1 MGAKK
6 LISMDE
12 LTGTDNL
19 DSVVMLQLDELQS
32 FRNHPFKVL
41 DNEDMDALVKS
52 VKECG
57 IRNPI
62 LVRHANDSGYEIIS
76 GHRRKRAAE
85 LAGLTEI
92 PALVRDMDDDEAI
105 LQMVDN
111 NLQRENILPSEKAWA
126 YRMKLEAMKRQAGR
140 HKINCSQ
147 VGNNLDGAK
156 SSEVL
161 AEQVGESKNQIF
173 RYIRLTYLIPDLLN
187 MVDSKKL
194 PMNPAVAISY
204 LTEEE
209 QGWVLETIES
219 EGVPSLKKAEQLKQ
233 CSKEGTLVNID
244 SVQTIMEEK
253 KDKRV
258 TDKVVLKKET
268 LTRFFPK
275 DWTPDNIETK
285 IIEILEQWAKEN
297 KL

>member
-1 MGAKK
+1 MAKPIK

-19 DSVVMLQLDELQS
+19 DSVVKLRLDELQS

-41 DNEDMDALVKS
+41 DNEDMDALVDS

-57 IRNPI
+57 ILNPI
-62 LVRHANDSGYEIIS
+62 LVRHAKDSGYEIIS

-126 YRMKLEAMKRQAGR
+126 YRMRLEAMKRQGKR
-140 HKINCSQ
+140 TDLTSDQLGPKLINQEIGKASNDSMTQ
-147 VGNNLDGAK
+147 VK
-156 SSEVL
+156 
-161 AEQVGESKNQIF
+161 

-204 LTEEE
+204 LTEKE
-209 QGWVLETIES
+209 QDWVLETIKTD
-219 EGVPSLKKAEQLKQ
+219 GAPSLKQAEQLKQ
-233 CSKEGTLVNID
+233 CSKDGTLVDID

-253 KDKRV
+253 KDRRV

-297 KL
+297 EL

>member
-1 MGAKK
+1 MAKPIK

-19 DSVVMLQLDELQS
+19 DSVVKLRLDELQS

-41 DNEDMDALVKS
+41 DNEDMDALVDS

-57 IRNPI
+57 ILNPI
-62 LVRHANDSGYEIIS
+62 LVRHAKDSGYEIIS

-85 LAGLTEI
+85 LAGLNEI

-126 YRMKLEAMKRQAGR
+126 YRMRLEAMKRQGKR
-140 HKINCSQ
+140 TDLTSTQ
-147 VGNNLDGAK
+147 VVSKLRSDEELGA
-156 SSEVL
+156 
-161 AEQVGESKNQIF
+161 QTGESRENIR

-204 LTEEE
+204 LTEKE
-209 QGWVLETIES
+209 QDWVLETIKTD
-219 EGVPSLKKAEQLKQ
+219 GAPSLKQAEQLKQ
-233 CSKEGTLVNID
+233 CSKDGTLVNID

-297 KL
+297 EL

>member
-1 MGAKK
+1 MGFKK

-41 DNEDMDALVKS
+41 DNEDMDALVRS

-57 IRNPI
+57 ILNPI
-62 LVRHANDSGYEIIS
+62 LVRHAKDGGYEIIS

-85 LAGLTEI
+85 LAGLTEM

-126 YRMKLEAMKRQAGR
+126 YRMKLEAMKRQGKRTDLTSA
-140 HKINCSQ
+140 Q
-147 VGNNLDGAK
+147 VEPKLSHDRSN
-156 SSEVL
+156 EQL
-161 AEQVGESKNQIF
+161 AAESPDSRASIQRF
-173 RYIRLTYLIPDLLN
+173 IRLTYLIPDLLN

-219 EGVPSLKKAEQLKQ
+219 EGVPSLKQAEQLKQ

-244 SVQTIMEEK
+244 SVWEIMRKKKTEK
-253 KDKRV
+253 DE
-258 TDKVVLKKET
+258 VVLKSKT
-268 LTRFFPK
+268 LTKFFPNMTSK
-275 DWTPDNIETK
+275 EMQDK

-297 KL
+297 EL